1 MHVYFFICSFSWFPK
16 FYSTWA
22 KKEDWFRRHR
32 HGWGSMPTM
41 ANPDDDCWPWDK
53 INEDFCRGFSSSIY
67 CRKLRMAGG
76 AWLFSWATGK
86 YQPGN
91 CTVPKMIWSF
101 ANKNRAV
108 TDGVDATGYV
118 WFMCQTC
125 AMRMRT
131 KQEIWSC
138 IRSIRDIQLSWF
150 PEVQIVQYL
159 GQYIQAV

>member
-53 INEDFCRGFSSSIY
+53 INEDFCRGFSSSIF

-76 AWLFSWATGK
+76 AWLFSWGFGK
-86 YQPGN
+86 HQPAN
-91 CTVPKMIWSF
+91 HALSQKWSE
-101 ANKNRAV
+101 ALQTKTEPSLMEWMQRAMSGLCARHAQCACAQNKKYEVASAPSV
-108 TDGVDATGYV
+108 TFSSVG
-118 WFMCQTC
+118 FQ
-125 AMRMRT
+125 RFR
-131 KQEIWSC
+131 
-138 IRSIRDIQLSWF
+138 
-150 PEVQIVQYL
+150 
-159 GQYIQAV
+159 